1 MGIHMKKI
9 QRESEGKSVEK
20 HTAGDYVIDIIICIV
35 FGIFTIA
42 CIFPFY
48 YIFINTISDNSLV
61 ATGRITLIPQGI
73 HFENYKK
80 VLSLKELPKASLVSL
95 ARTVIGTLF
104 TMLCA
109 SFPAYCFSKDEYWK
123 KKIFYRF
130 VVITMYF
137 SAGVIPM
144 FLTYK
149 MLGIYN
155 TFAVYVLPAVVT
167 PFNLILV
174 KTYIESL
181 PQSLEESAEID
192 GAGYLLRFR
201 HIVMPLSKPI
211 LATIAVF
218 SAVGQWNNWMDTIL
232 YTKSQSLQTLQYVLY
247 RYLKEAN
254 TLAEIAR
261 ENPDMM
267 AQLDPST
274 LLSPLTIKYT
284 VCIVTIVPILLVYPF
299 FQKYFVKGMMIGAVK
314 G

>member
-1 MGIHMKKI
+1 MAKKI
-9 QRESEGKSVEK
+9 KDE
-20 HTAGDYVIDIIICIV
+20 DIHGVKNLTWKDHIVDGIIALV
-35 FGIFTIA
+35 FGLFTLA

-61 ATGRITLIPQGI
+61 ATGRINWIPQGI
-73 HFENYKK
+73 HLQNYVK
-80 VLSLKELPKASLVSL
+80 VLSLKELPSAMLVSL
-95 ARTVIGTLF
+95 ARTVIGTVF
-104 TMLCA
+104 TIVCA
-109 SFPAYCFSKDEYWK
+109 AFPAYCFSRDEYWH

-130 VVITMYF
+130 VIITMYF
-137 SAGVIPM
+137 SAGVIPT

-149 MLGIYN
+149 TIGIYD
-155 TFAVYVLPAVVT
+155 TFWVYVLPCCVT

-174 KTYIESL
+174 KTYMESL

-192 GAGYLLRFR
+192 GAGYMVRFMK
-201 HIVMPLSKPI
+201 IVMPLCKPI

-218 SAVGQWNNWMDTIL
+218 SAVGQWNNWMDTVL
-232 YTKSQSLQTLQYVLY
+232 YTKNRSLQTLQYVLY
-247 RYLKEAN
+247 RYLQEAN

-267 AQLDPST
+267 TQMDPGT
-274 LLSPLTIKYT
+274 MLSPLTIKYT

>member
-1 MGIHMKKI
+1 MAKKI
-9 QRESEGKSVEK
+9 K
-20 HTAGDYVIDIIICIV
+20 DDDIHGVQNLTWKDHIVDGIIAVV
-35 FGIFTIA
+35 FGIFTLA

-61 ATGRITLIPQGI
+61 ATGRINWIPKGI
-73 HFENYKK
+73 HFENYIK
-80 VLSLKELPKASLVSL
+80 VLGLKELPSAMLVSL
-95 ARTVIGTLF
+95 ARTVIGTVF
-104 TMLCA
+104 TMICA
-109 SFPAYCFSKDEYWK
+109 AFPAYCFSRDEYWH

-130 VVITMYF
+130 VIITMYF
-137 SAGVIPM
+137 SAGVIPT

-149 MLGIYN
+149 TIGIYD
-155 TFAVYVLPAVVT
+155 TFWVYVLPCCVT

-174 KTYIESL
+174 KTYMESL

-192 GAGYLLRFR
+192 GAGYMLRFLK
-201 HIVMPLSKPI
+201 IVMPLCKPI

-218 SAVGQWNNWMDTIL
+218 SAVGQWNNWMDTVL
-232 YTKSQSLQTLQYVLY
+232 YTKNRSLQTLQYVLY
-247 RYLKEAN
+247 RYLQEAN

-267 AQLDPST
+267 NQMDPST
-274 LLSPLTIKYT
+274 MLSPLTIKYT

-299 FQKYFVKGMMIGAVK
+299 FQKYFVKGMMVGAVK

>member
-1 MGIHMKKI
+1 MKK
-9 QRESEGKSVEK
+9 RKKEEDNRGVVK
-20 HTAGDYVIDIIICIV
+20 HSMSDYIVDIFICIL

-61 ATGRITLIPQGI
+61 STGRINMIPIGI
-73 HFENYKK
+73 HFENYIK
-80 VLSLKELPKASLVSL
+80 VLSLKELPRATFVSL
-95 ARTVIGTLF
+95 GRTVIGTIF
-104 TMLCA
+104 TLICA
-109 SFPAYCFSKDEYWK
+109 AFPAYCFSKEEYWH

-137 SAGVIPM
+137 SAGVIPL

-149 MLGIYN
+149 AVGIYN
-155 TFAVYVLPAVVT
+155 TFAVYILPCVVT

-192 GAGYLLRFR
+192 GAGYLVRFTQ
-201 HIVMPLSKPI
+201 IVMPLSKPI

-218 SAVGQWNNWMDTIL
+218 SAVGQWNNWMDTVL
-232 YTKSQSLQTLQYVLY
+232 YTKSQSLQTLQFVLY

-267 AQLDPST
+267 AQMDPAT
-274 LLSPLTIKYT
+274 MLSPLTIKYT
-284 VCIVTIVPILLVYPF
+284 VCIVTIVPILVVYPF

>member
-1 MGIHMKKI
+1 MKKKKKEEDN
-9 QRESEGKSVEK
+9 RGVER
-20 HTAGDYVIDIIICIV
+20 HSMSDYIVDIFICV
-35 FGIFTIA
+35 LFGIFTIA

-48 YIFINTISDNSLV
+48 YIFINTISNNSMV
-61 ATGRITLIPQGI
+61 NTGRINIIPVGI
-73 HFENYKK
+73 HFENYVK
-80 VLSLKELPKASLVSL
+80 VLSLKELPRATMISLG
-95 ARTVIGTLF
+95 RTIIGTIF
-104 TMLCA
+104 TLICA
-109 SFPAYCFSKDEYWK
+109 SFPAYCFSKEEYWH

-137 SAGVIPM
+137 SAGVIPL

-149 MLGIYN
+149 AVGIYN
-155 TFAVYVLPAVVT
+155 TFAVYILPCVVT

-192 GAGYLLRFR
+192 GAGYLVRFL

-218 SAVGQWNNWMDTIL
+218 SAVGQWNNWMDTVL
-232 YTKSQSLQTLQYVLY
+232 YTKSQSLQTLQFVLY

-267 AQLDPST
+267 AQMDPAT
-274 LLSPLTIKYT
+274 MLSPLTIKYT
-284 VCIVTIVPILLVYPF
+284 VCIVTIVPILVVYPF

>member
-1 MGIHMKKI
+1 MAKRRNREEHGVIKKTW
-9 QRESEGKSVEK
+9 KD
-20 HTAGDYVIDIIICIV
+20 HVIDVLIAVV
-35 FGIFTIA
+35 FGAFTLA

-61 ATGRITLIPQGI
+61 STGRISIFPRGI
-73 HFENYKK
+73 HFSNYAK
-80 VLSLKELPKASLVSL
+80 VLSLKELPGATMISL
-95 ARTVIGTLF
+95 ARTVLGTVF
-104 TMLCA
+104 TIICA
-109 SFPAYCFSKDEYWK
+109 SFPAYCFSRSEYWH

-130 VVITMYF
+130 VIITMYF
-137 SAGVIPM
+137 GAGVIPT

-149 MLGIYN
+149 ALHIYD
-155 TFAVYVLPAVVT
+155 TFWVYILPCCVT

-174 KTYIESL
+174 KTYMESL
-181 PQSLEESAEID
+181 PPSLEESAEID
-192 GAGYLLRFR
+192 GAGYLTRFVR
-201 HIVMPLSKPI
+201 IVMPLCKPI

-218 SAVGQWNNWMDTIL
+218 SAVGQWNNWMDTVL
-232 YTKSQSLQTLQYVLY
+232 YTKSQALQTLQYVLY

-267 AQLDPST
+267 AEMDPST
-274 LLSPLTIKYT
+274 MLSPLTIKYT
-284 VCIVTIVPILLVYPF
+284 VCIVTVVPVLVVYPF